1 MAELLDKRGGCW
13 SESLPLLTTPATAN
27 QNLHKHWNNNFSKY
41 DAGWQDKQVCK
52 TNARL
57 KVYKYNRDYPTSILF
72 FFKWQGGK
80 TTSPQCPLR
89 GARTAGQ
96 RTALAVPKSRPQLI
110 QHICQ
115 FRLFVLETTPLE
127 SCCNLYPQIA
137 ETGMNAFC
145 ESLR

>member
-72 FFKWQGGK
+72 FFLNDKEEKQQVPNVRFGE
-80 TTSPQCPLR
+80 R
-89 GARTAGQ
+89 GQPDNEQ
-96 RTALAVPKSRPQLI
+96 R
-110 QHICQ
+110 
-115 FRLFVLETTPLE
+115 
-127 SCCNLYPQIA
+127 
-137 ETGMNAFC
+137 
-145 ESLR
+145 